1 MQTLSLNLLSKGPE
15 GESLPTVFKKLALYG
30 AHIRQGQLTL
40 IVAASGVGKSSLI
53 TFAAMAMR
61 NPDDE
66 PIRTIYFSAD
76 SDITTFAIRAG
87 AMAAAM
93 EKNQPSISTEEAE
106 QKIAK
111 RDPEFLSK
119 IHSSTGHIWVNFD
132 NSPSCKDIADEV
144 DAYALVNGNYPE
156 LIVVD
161 NLMDVRTGM
170 EERQGQDAVLD
181 YLKQLAGK
189 TQAAVVVLCHA
200 VGEYANGKIPIPLG
214 GIMNKL
220 DKRPR
225 LILTLFEADVT
236 LLGVCVVKNNNGK
249 RDADGNL
256 QVHIP
261 WIKERMWL
269 GT

>member
-1 MQTLSLNLLSKGPE
+1 MW
-15 GESLPTVFKKLALYG
+15 KKLALYG

-66 PIRTIYFSAD
+66 PIRTMYFSAD

-87 AMAAAM
+87 TMAVSM
-93 EKNQPSISTEEAE
+93 QQGTPNVSTAETE
-106 QKIAK
+106 QKILQ
-111 RDPEFLSK
+111 RDGETLREIQQATS
-119 IHSSTGHIWVNFD
+119 HIWVSFD

-144 DAYALVNGNYPE
+144 EAYALVQGDYPE
-156 LIVVD
+156 LIVID

-170 EERQGQDAVLD
+170 GEREGQDAVLD

-200 VGEYANGKIPIPLG
+200 VGEYANGKTPIPLS

-225 LILTLFEADVT
+225 LILSLYEADVT
-236 LLGVCVVKNNNGK
+236 LLGVCVIKNNNGK

>member
-1 MQTLSLNLLSKGPE
+1 MWKSL
-15 GESLPTVFKKLALYG
+15 AMYG

-40 IVAASGVGKSSLI
+40 IVAASGVGKSSLV

-66 PIRTIYFSAD
+66 PIRTLYFSAD

-87 AMAAAM
+87 AMAT
-93 EKNQPSISTEEAE
+93 SYSTQEAE
-106 QKIAK
+106 QKILQ
-111 RDPEFLSK
+111 RDPEILDEIQQATS
-119 IHSSTGHIWVNFD
+119 HIWISFD
-132 NSPSCKDIADEV
+132 NSPSCKDISDEV
-144 DAYALVNGNYPE
+144 EAYALVKGDYPE
-156 LIVVD
+156 LIIID

-170 EERQGQDAVLD
+170 DERAGQDAVLD

-200 VGEYANGKIPIPLG
+200 VGEYANGKTPIPLS

-236 LLGVCVVKNNNGK
+236 LLGVAIVKNNNGR

-256 QVHIP
+256 QIHIP
-261 WIKERMWL
+261 WIKEKMWL